1 MFYIKSVFCGDN
13 KWLHVASCE
22 MRDSTQKNCTSGSVN
37 VAFKFRYQEKPSRKG
52 MQLNEINETKE
63 KIKLLR
69 VK

>member
-13 KWLHVASCE
+13 KWLHVAKCE
-22 MRDSTQKNCTSGSVN
+22 TVHKKNCTSGSVN
-37 VAFKFRYQEKPSRKG
+37 VAFKVRYQEKPSRKG